1 MSVILARP
9 WHGDPTGTIV
19 VFGVLPDQDPAVVR
33 AAAAFTAR
41 MGGSLVCVWADGSHV
56 TVARHPDG
64 TVGTTPLDPDGVDDP
79 DRPGL
84 EAQLYARLVEV
95 LEEAPAP
102 WRFRYATG
110 APARALH
117 ETAEEL
123 DAVAIALGT
132 REKGFTAW
140 AAEHIDG
147 PVAVRLSLHQH
158 RPVILIPHPDT
169 TASETHP

>member
-1 MSVILARP
+1 MSLIPARP

-19 VFGVLPDQDPAVVR
+19 VFGVLPDQDPAVIH

-41 MGGSLVCVWADGSHV
+41 MGGSFVCVWADRTHV
-56 TVARHPDG
+56 TVQRHLDG
-64 TVGTTPLDPDGVDDP
+64 TMDITPLDPDGVDDP
-79 DRPGL
+79 DHPGR
-84 EAQLYARLVEV
+84 EAQLYADL
-95 LEEAPAP
+95 LSILGQAPAP

-117 ETAEEL
+117 EIAEEL

-132 REKGFTAW
+132 REKGFAAW

-147 PVAVRLSLHQH
+147 PVAVRLAQHQH

-169 TASETHP
+169 TATETHP